1 MYSGFLVVWWCLF
14 GFLFPHFFL
23 FYYFFFIFPPST
35 ASSAVS
41 AVKMLRTAIAA
52 HVQHQNV
59 CLVVTRHA
67 CSGCASLFCSVKV
80 SMYMTGCNLSLSWGS
95 GDEINISNLCFGNAG
110 IVYIDLWFWIRF
122 FLELHVFCRI
132 ETTAWKGC
140 CLGWHWAAA
149 VP

>member
-1 MYSGFLVVWWCLF
+1 MFGFDYKEECIQDFWWCGGVCL
-14 GFLFPHFFL
+14 GFCSPIFFY
-23 FYYFFFIFPPST
+23 FIIFFFIFPPST

-80 SMYMTGCNLSLSWGS
+80 SMYMTGCNLSLS
-95 GDEINISNLCFGNAG
+95 
-110 IVYIDLWFWIRF
+110 
-122 FLELHVFCRI
+122 
-132 ETTAWKGC
+132 
-140 CLGWHWAAA
+140 
-149 VP
+149 